1 MPLLE
6 REAQLA
12 SREEDAGEA
21 HRGDGRPVL
30 IAGEAGFAE
39 DAGLG

>member
-12 SREEDAGEA
+12 SLEEYAGEA
-21 HRGDGRPVL
+21 QRGDDRLVL

-39 DAGLG
+39 DAGVG